1 MSLCVEESD
10 PQALLARA
18 LQIIF
23 TQARA
28 TVVGFLSFDPDE
40 PLPKIVVPEAHRVNL
55 HLSRHLTQRAQ
66 AEGQSVWLQ
75 AGPSPG
81 QSTSESLLG
90 FTDAMCF
97 PLRAESGVFGAIHV
111 YKGEQCFNERDLRF
125 FGILTSHLSDT
136 LRLHRMPRTLEA
148 ENSRL
153 PTHAPA
159 SDELIR

>member
-81 QSTSESLLG
+81 QSTRECLLG

-97 PLRAESGVFGAIHV
+97 PLPAESDVSGANDPYQREHH
-111 YKGEQCFNERDLRF
+111 YTEPDPHSSSEH
-125 FGILTSHLSDT
+125 TSH
-136 LRLHRMPRTLEA
+136 
-148 ENSRL
+148 
-153 PTHAPA
+153 
-159 SDELIR
+159 